1 LEKQEKTIHFIADY
15 PYMHRLL
22 SRFRLKISPTLI
34 RIDHKAGHGSNK
46 ATTKLVKEQADIYAF
61 IMYNLGMKMKY

>member
-1 LEKQEKTIHFIADY
+1 
-15 PYMHRLL
+15 MHRLL

-34 RIDHKAGHGSNK
+34 RIDHKAGHGFNK

-61 IMYNLGMKMKY
+61 IMYNLGMKMKYRHKYLNGYFCHFIII

>member
-1 LEKQEKTIHFIADY
+1 
-15 PYMHRLL
+15 MHRLL

>member
-1 LEKQEKTIHFIADY
+1 
-15 PYMHRLL
+15 MHRLL
-22 SRFRLKISPTLI
+22 SRFRLKISPTLV
-34 RIDHKAGHGSNK
+34 RIDHKAGHGFNK

>member
-1 LEKQEKTIHFIADY
+1 
-15 PYMHRLL
+15 MHRLL

-34 RIDHKAGHGSNK
+34 RIDHKGGHGSNK